1 MTCRQLIGGVWLHI
15 RRLGKYGQQPCPAA
29 APGALL
35 QISLGV
41 DCRYLL
47 RDGKR
52 DKLIDR
58 NAFLLCQD
66 A

>member
-1 MTCRQLIGGVWLHI
+1 MTCRPLIGGVWLYI
-15 RRLGKYGQQPCPAA
+15 RRLGKYGQQPRPAA

-35 QISLGV
+35 QIGLGV
-41 DCRYLL
+41 DYRYLL
-47 RDGKR
+47 RDGER